1 MLNNLLLNVK
11 IKMFKFDDV
20 QSLVD
25 DADFHLMS
33 ETIETINKLER

>member
-1 MLNNLLLNVK
+1 
-11 IKMFKFDDV
+11 MFKYNDI
-20 QSLVD
+20 QSLAD